1 MTKKKLKRELEATKA
16 ELAKVQRNV
25 SWGEYHNARYRRII
39 ENLTGK
45 KFVFGF
51 DRTDLSMVEGNEN
64 TYGWFIPQGDNFGT
78 YTKVSN

>member
-1 MTKKKLKRELEATKA
+1 MTKKKLKKELEATKA
-16 ELAKVQRNV
+16 ELAKVQRTV
-25 SWGEYHNARYRRII
+25 SWGEYRNARYRRTI

-51 DRTDLSMVEGNEN
+51 DRFDRSMVEGNEN
-64 TYGWFIPQGDNFGT
+64 TYDWFIPQDDNFGT